1 MSMKMRTGS
10 RRKGG
15 REEETGSDGDERKKD
30 DGEEN
35 HADDSLAGIFLK
47 TEAEANRKT
56 LKAHLLKWKR
66 SIETPMVD
74 EHADDVD
81 SVL

>member
-1 MSMKMRTGS
+1 MSMKMRMGS

-15 REEETGSDGDERKKD
+15 REEESGSDGDERKND
-30 DGEEN
+30 DGEEK
-35 HADDSLAGIFLK
+35 HADDSLVGIFLE
-47 TEAEANRKT
+47 TEAEANRRT
-56 LKAHLLKWKR
+56 LKTHLLKWRR

-81 SVL
+81 SLL